1 MDMKYLTIIL
11 FGAMIFSGCGKTGPS
26 GHEHDAY
33 DSDSSDANRVLYD
46 QVMDIH
52 DSAMAK
58 MGNLNALKKKLQD
71 QIANTPGMVVEEQ
84 KKLEKRIS
92 NLDSVGQLMMDWM
105 HRFQP
110 LPDSV
115 DQERAREYYES
126 ELERIK
132 KVRDAMLEAIER
144 EKGGN

>member
-1 MDMKYLTIIL
+1 MKLPTIIL
-11 FGAMIFSGCGKTGPS
+11 FSALIFAGCGKTGTS
-26 GHEHDAY
+26 GHDHDGL
-33 DSDSSDANRVLYD
+33 DSDSTDANRVLFD

-52 DSAMAK
+52 DEAMAK
-58 MGNLNALKKKLQD
+58 MGNLYDLKKKLQD
-71 QIANTPGMVVEEQ
+71 QIANTPGMVVEEK

-126 ELERIK
+126 ELEKIR
-132 KVRDAMLEAIER
+132 KVKEAMLEAIEG